1 MGRYVAAMDTVYL
14 NGEYLPHDKAFVSV
28 DDRGFLLGDAC
39 YEATA
44 IHHGRCAF
52 LDRHLARLADGLAEI
67 RIEFDV
73 TALVPVHDE
82 LIRRNR
88 LADASLAMIYLQVT
102 RGVAPRTHAFPI
114 DAVTP
119 TVYAATKTLSAATPA
134 DFDRGSSAI
143 THPDLRWLLPRIK
156 ATGLL
161 PNVLAQQAATEAG
174 VTDVVLHRD
183 GVVTEGAHNNIFI
196 VNDNRLITA
205 PADDLVLAG
214 VTRAVVIDLARAA
227 GIPVDERRIELDEL
241 FAADEVF
248 LTGTTTEIRPTVT
261 IDDRPIGSG
270 RPGPVTRRVHSL
282 YTAAL
287 D

>member
-1 MGRYVAAMDTVYL
+1 MGRYVAAMDIVYL
-14 NGEYLPHDKAFVSV
+14 DGEYLPHDEAFVSV

-44 IHHGRCAF
+44 TYHGRCAF
-52 LDRHLARLADGLAEI
+52 LDRHLARLADGLAAI

-73 TALVPVHDE
+73 AALVPVHEE

-88 LADASLAMIYLQVT
+88 LADAELAMIYVQVT
-102 RGVAPRTHAFPI
+102 RGVAPRSHAFPI
-114 DAVTP
+114 DAITP
-119 TVYAATKTLSAATPA
+119 TVYAATKTLSASTTA
-134 DFDRGSSAI
+134 FDRGTSAI

-161 PNVLAQQAATEAG
+161 ANVLAQQAATEAG

-196 VNDNRLITA
+196 VDDNRLITA
-205 PADDLVLAG
+205 PADDLILAG

-227 GIPVDERRIELDEL
+227 GISVDERRIELDEL

-248 LTGTTTEIRPTVT
+248 FTGTTTEIRPTVT
-261 IDDRPIGSG
+261 IDNHPIGSG
-270 RPGPVTRRVHSL
+270 RPGPVTRRVRSL

-287 D
+287 E